1 MKTVRLAC
9 FILITVLLPF
19 SILGCTEK
27 YDYPDGL
34 TNEYFYTNYIPMDY
48 NYIFS
53 SIYENAVS
61 NRFPYTTNPGN
72 YWFYAIHDVSIDDY
86 IACKYRFGGIGDTSK
101 YMVYANAEN
110 NPDLIG
116 TYGIN
121 RMSIILKSRLDDD
134 VIDAMKTYEK
144 STLASNLITTEDK
157 SICNLLQQNISNKD
171 GYVKMERYPSGD
183 RGPGEYL
190 YCADKEY
197 LNTLLYIRLYTSAT
211 ASIFWESNIVL
222 YEGRYCLASYLD
234 EDRHHYALI
243 PLSDEVSDYIASVI
257 AQSGYTFAYERVDQ

>member
-19 SILGCTEK
+19 FVFGCTER

-48 NYIFS
+48 NYMFS

-121 RMSIILKSRLDDD
+121 RMSIILKSRINDDE
-134 VIDAMKTYEK
+134 IASYEK
-144 STLASNLITTEDK
+144 STLASNLNTTEDK

-171 GYVKMERYPSGD
+171 GYVKPERFTSGEP
-183 RGPGEYL
+183 GPGEYL
-190 YCADKEY
+190 YCADEEY
-197 LNTLLYIRLYTSAT
+197 LNTLLYARLYSPAT

-222 YEGRYCLASYLD
+222 FEGRYCLASYSD
-234 EDRHHYALI
+234 KHRNHYYLI
-243 PLSDEVSDYIASVI
+243 PLSDEVSDYIKNVVE
-257 AQSGYTFAYERVDQ
+257 QSGYSFAYERVDQ

>member
-1 MKTVRLAC
+1 MKVIRIAC
-9 FILITVLLPF
+9 FALITVLLPF
-19 SILGCTEK
+19 FVFGCTER

-34 TNEYFYTNYIPMDY
+34 TNEYFYTNYVQMDY
-48 NYIFS
+48 NYMFS
-53 SIYENAVS
+53 SIYVNKA
-61 NRFPYTTNPGN
+61 NKAPYSINPRW
-72 YWFYAIHDVSIDDY
+72 YWFYAIRDVSIDDY
-86 IACKYRFGGIGDTSK
+86 IACQCVFVGVGSNSK
-101 YMVYANAEN
+101 YMVYARTESQS
-110 NPDLIG
+110 DLIG

-144 STLASNLITTEDK
+144 STLASNLNTTEDK

-190 YCADKEY
+190 YCTNEEY
-197 LNTLLYIRLYTSAT
+197 LNTLLYIRLYTSET
-211 ASIFWESNIVL
+211 SSVFWESNVVL

-234 EDRHHYALI
+234 EYRHHYALI
-243 PLSDEVSDYIASVI
+243 PLSNEVSDYIKNVVE
-257 AQSGYTFAYERVDQ
+257 QSGYSFAYERIDR

>member
-1 MKTVRLAC
+1 MKTVRLVC

-34 TNEYFYTNYIPMDY
+34 TNEYFYTNYVQMDY
-48 NYIFS
+48 NYMFS
-53 SIYENAVS
+53 SIYENKAS
-61 NRFPYTTNPGN
+61 KTPYRINPRW

-121 RMSIILKSRLDDD
+121 RMNIILKSSPDDD

-190 YCADKEY
+190 YCANKEY

-222 YEGRYCLASYLD
+222 FSY
-234 EDRHHYALI
+234 
-243 PLSDEVSDYIASVI
+243 VFIASITSSSRLLFSIILIRVI
-257 AQSGYTFAYERVDQ
+257 P

>member
-1 MKTVRLAC
+1 MHIIA
-9 FILITVLLPF
+9 ILIAAGLLT
-19 SILGCTEK
+19 LGGCNNSNNK
-27 YDYPDGL
+27 YNYPDGL
-34 TNEYFYTNYIPMDY
+34 TNEYFYTNYVQMDY
-48 NYIFS
+48 NYMFS

-121 RMSIILKSRLDDD
+121 RMSIILKNRIDDNE
-134 VIDAMKTYEK
+134 IAAYEK
-144 STLASNLITTEDK
+144 STLASNLNTTEDK

-171 GYVKMERYPSGD
+171 GYVKPERFTSGEP
-183 RGPGEYL
+183 GLGEYL
-190 YCADKEY
+190 YCADEEH
-197 LNTLLYIRLYTSAT
+197 LNTLLYIRLYTPAT
-211 ASIFWESNIVL
+211 SSVFWESNIVL
-222 YEGRYCLASYLD
+222 YEGRYCLASYSSYH
-234 EDRHHYALI
+234 RNHYYLI
-243 PLSDEVSDYIASVI
+243 PLSNEVSDYIKNVVE
-257 AQSGYTFAYERVDQ
+257 QSGYSFVYERVDQ